1 MVIRIWP
8 ERNFT
13 NLIGTHIG
21 STHFIINQR
30 SNRMK
35 KPNFIICTGFL
46 VIIVIVIALLFNV
59 RFNIEDIDQY
69 TEIGR
74 PPKIDP
80 DYTNTVIPP
89 NIAPMNFIIKEPGTR
104 YYVQISSTNGKE
116 IKISSNNGKIIIP
129 QREWAKLL
137 NANRSEEIYYLIYV
151 KDEGKWKRYQTFSNR
166 IAKEDIDSHLVYRLI
181 EPAYVQSRSMGIY
194 QRNLTNFHEKA
205 ILKTRALNA
214 CYNCHSFHNKKPNE
228 MVMHIRGGKAAG
240 TFIIQNGNIKKIN
253 TTTEFNKYPG
263 AYRSW
268 HPSGKAIAFS
278 VNVVRQFFHSVG
290 YTQEGY
296 DKMSDL
302 ILYKIDSNMV
312 TTCPDI
318 ASPRFM
324 ETYPEWSPDGRYLY
338 YCRAPQP
345 DSSSLFEEV
354 YNKLMYDLIR
364 IPYNLET
371 DKWGKPEI
379 VLSHKK
385 TGLSVTQPR
394 ISPDG
399 KYLACAMTKWGT
411 FAIHRPGGDI
421 YLLNLQTGKFYKA
434 DVNSDRPESY
444 NSWSSN
450 SRWLVFSS
458 KMRDDVITRPYFTYI
473 DENGKAHKPFIL
485 PQEDPTFYDTF
496 ITTYN
501 VPELVDGPI
510 PVSGQ
515 EILKIA
521 LTEGSTQKAV
531 LDPKIDLDAQ
541 TSASMKV
548 EEKHN
553 YIHQ

>member
-1 MVIRIWP
+1 
-8 ERNFT
+8 
-13 NLIGTHIG
+13 
-21 STHFIINQR
+21 
-30 SNRMK
+30 MK
-35 KPNFIICTGFL
+35 KRNFIICIGLLLIIGTGTVL
-46 VIIVIVIALLFNV
+46 IFNV
-59 RFNIEDIDQY
+59 GFSLEDINQY
-69 TEIGR
+69 TEVGR
-74 PPKIDP
+74 PPEIDP

-89 NIAPMNFIIKEPGTR
+89 NIAPMNFIVKEPGTL
-104 YYVQISSTNGKE
+104 YYVQISSANGKE
-116 IKISSNNGKIIIP
+116 IKISSKNGKIIIP
-129 QREWAKLL
+129 QKKWTKLL
-137 NANRSEEIYYLIYV
+137 NANRGDKINYLTYI
-151 KDEGKWKRYQTFSNR
+151 KNGRKWQRYQTFSNR
-166 IAKEDIDSHLVYRLI
+166 IAREDIDSYLVYRLI
-181 EPAYVQSRSMGIY
+181 DPMFVQSKIMGIY
-194 QRNLTNFHEKA
+194 QRNVTNFHEKA
-205 ILKTRALNA
+205 ILHTRALNA
-214 CYNCHSFHNKKPNE
+214 CYNCHSFCNKKPDK
-228 MVMHIRGGKAAG
+228 MMLHIRGTEAAG
-240 TFIIQNGNIKKIN
+240 TFIIQNGKIKKVN

-278 VNVVRQFFHSVG
+278 VNIVRQFFHAVG

-302 ILYKIDSNMV
+302 IVYKIDSNMV
-312 TTCPDI
+312 TTCPAI

-345 DSSSLFEEV
+345 DSSSSFEEM
-354 YNKLMYDLIR
+354 YSKIMYDLMR
-364 IPYNLET
+364 ISYDIET
-371 DKWGKPEI
+371 DSWGKPEV

-411 FAIHRPGGDI
+411 FSIHRPGGDI
-421 YLLNLQTGKFYKA
+421 YLLNLRTGEFYKA

-458 KMRDDVITRPYFTYI
+458 KMRDDVCTRPYFTYI

-496 ITTYN
+496 IITYN

-510 PVSGQ
+510 QVSGQ
-515 EILKIA
+515 EIIKTA
-521 LTEGSTQKAV
+521 LGNEQKAV
-531 LDPKIDLDAQ
+531 LDPKIDLDAF
-541 TSASMKV
+541 TSATMKV
-548 EEKHN
+548 EKGDN
-553 YIHQ
+553 YFHQ

>member
-1 MVIRIWP
+1 
-8 ERNFT
+8 
-13 NLIGTHIG
+13 
-21 STHFIINQR
+21 
-30 SNRMK
+30 MK
-35 KPNFIICTGFL
+35 RRNFIICIGVL
-46 VIIVIVIALLFNV
+46 LIIGIGIALLFNV
-59 RFNIEDIDQY
+59 EFNIENIDQY
-69 TEIGR
+69 TEIR
-74 PPKIDP
+74 RLPKIDP
-80 DYTNTVIPP
+80 DYMNTVIPP
-89 NIAPMNFIIKEPGTR
+89 NIAPMNFIIEEPGIR
-104 YYVQISSTNGKE
+104 YYLEISSTNGKE
-116 IKISSNNGKIIIP
+116 IRISSNNGKIIIP
-129 QREWAKLL
+129 QREWKKLL
-137 NANRSEEIYYLIYV
+137 NANRNEEIYYEIYIEN
-151 KDEGKWKRYQTFSNR
+151 EGEWYHYQTFSNR
-166 IAKEDIDSHLVYRLI
+166 IAKEDVDSHLVYRLI
-181 EPAYVQSRSMGIY
+181 DPMFVQSRIMGIY
-194 QRNLTNFHEKA
+194 QRNVTNFNEKA
-205 ILKTRALNA
+205 IIHTRELKA
-214 CYNCHSFHNKKPNE
+214 CYNCHSFCNKKPDK
-228 MVMHIRGGKAAG
+228 MMMHIRATEAAG
-240 TFIIQNGNIKKIN
+240 TYIIQNGEIKKIN

-268 HPSGKAIAFS
+268 HPSGKMIAFS
-278 VNVVRQFFHSVG
+278 VNIVRQFFHAEG

-312 TTCPDI
+312 TTCPAI

-345 DSSSLFEEV
+345 DSSSLFEEM
-354 YNKLMYDLIR
+354 YNKIMYDLMR
-364 IPYNLET
+364 ISYDIET
-371 DKWGKPEI
+371 DSWGQPEI

-411 FAIHRPGGDI
+411 FSIHRPGGDI
-421 YLLNLQTGKFYKA
+421 YLLNLQTGEFYKA

-458 KMRDDVITRPYFTYI
+458 KMRDNVITRPYFTYI
-473 DENGKAHKPFIL
+473 DEKGKAHKPFIL

-496 ITTYN
+496 IITYN

-510 PVSGQ
+510 TVSGQ
-515 EILKIA
+515 KILKIG

-541 TSASMKV
+541 TSATMKV

>member
-1 MVIRIWP
+1 
-8 ERNFT
+8 
-13 NLIGTHIG
+13 
-21 STHFIINQR
+21 
-30 SNRMK
+30 MK
-35 KPNFIICTGFL
+35 KRNFIICIGLFL
-46 VIIVIVIALLFNV
+46 IIGIGTALLFNV
-59 RFNIEDIDQY
+59 EDMDQY

-80 DYTNTVIPP
+80 DYINTVIPP

-104 YYVQISSTNGKE
+104 YYVRISSSNGKE
-116 IKISSNNGKIIIP
+116 IRISSNNGKIIIP
-129 QREWAKLL
+129 KKKWTKLL
-137 NANRSEEIYYLIYV
+137 NANQGEEIYYQIYV
-151 KDEGKWKRYQTFSNR
+151 KDEGKWHRYQTFSNR
-166 IAKEDIDSHLVYRLI
+166 IAKEDIDSYLVYRLI
-181 EPAYVQSRSMGIY
+181 DPMFVQSKIMGIY
-194 QRNLTNFHEKA
+194 QRDVTSFHEKA
-205 ILKTRALNA
+205 ILQTRALNA
-214 CYNCHSFHNKKPNE
+214 CYNCHSFCNKKPDK
-228 MVMHIRGGKAAG
+228 MMMHIRGSSKAAG
-240 TFIIQNGNIKKIN
+240 TIIIQNGTIKKVN
-253 TTTEFNKYPG
+253 TTTEFNKNPG

-268 HPSGKAIAFS
+268 HPSGKVIAFS
-278 VNVVRQFFHSVG
+278 VNIVRQFFHAVG

-296 DKMSDL
+296 DKMSDI

-312 TTCPDI
+312 TTCPAI

-345 DSSSLFEEV
+345 DSSSLFEEM
-354 YNKLMYDLIR
+354 YNKIMYDLMR
-364 IPYNLET
+364 ISYDIET
-371 DKWGKPEI
+371 DSWGKPEI

-421 YLLNLQTGKFYKA
+421 YLLNLRTGEFYKA

-458 KMRDDVITRPYFTYI
+458 KMRDNVCTRPYFTYI
-473 DENGKAHKPFIL
+473 DDKGKAHKPFIL
-485 PQEDPTFYDTF
+485 PQKDPTFYDTF
-496 ITTYN
+496 IITYN

-510 PVSGQ
+510 QVSGQ
-515 EILKIA
+515 EIIKTA
-521 LTEGSTQKAV
+521 LADGNKQKAV
-531 LDPKIDLDAQ
+531 LDPKIDVDAL
-541 TSASMKV
+541 TNATMKV
-548 EEKHN
+548 EKEAN
-553 YIHQ
+553 YIFQ